1 MKKFM
6 GVVLTV
12 LFAATFLV
20 AQGPSD
26 AWRTA
31 TQTELKAVI
40 PARAQVEKERIETEF
55 RTASGIVDSK
65 GRNIAGVV
73 LITAGY
79 SADGKYSNLFITQ
92 VPVKI
97 GDMSLAAGNYVFGW
111 HRVNNDNLAVAF
123 YDAASG
129 RPVGT
134 VEAQRDDTHRMIQ
147 SFQILPPS
155 DKPLILIG
163 RFAMKYTIVKR

>member
-1 MKKFM
+1 MKKIA
-6 GVVLTV
+6 GVVLIL
-12 LFAATFLV
+12 LFAASFLT
-20 AQGPSD
+20 AQGV
-26 AWRTA
+26 WRPATA
-31 TQTELKAVI
+31 TELKAVI

-55 RTASGIVDSK
+55 RTASGIVDGK
-65 GRNIAGVV
+65 GQYIAGVV

-92 VPVKI
+92 VPVTI

-111 HRVNNDNLAVAF
+111 HRLNNDNLEVAF

-134 VEAQRDDTHRMIQ
+134 VQAQRDETHRMIQ
-147 SFQILPPS
+147 SFRILPPR
-155 DKPLILIG
+155 DKPEIMIG
-163 RFAMKYTIVKR
+163 RFAMQYKIVK